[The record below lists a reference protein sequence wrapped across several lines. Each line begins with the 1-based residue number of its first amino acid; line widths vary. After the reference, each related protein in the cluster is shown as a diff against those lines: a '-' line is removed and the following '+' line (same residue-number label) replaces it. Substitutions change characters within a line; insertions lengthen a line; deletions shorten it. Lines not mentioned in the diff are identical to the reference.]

1 MAAPEILAQHEALL
15 ATKNAEMLDLRV
27 RRRLESA
34 RSLSAV
40 DLVRL
45 WHARKRLR
53 AQIDAELD
61 GATLVMPTV
70 VHVAPA
76 MEPLERD
83 LDLFFEVNAATLRLT
98 MAGSFLG
105 MPGITLPTGF
115 DQDGLP
121 TSALLSA
128 VTGRDDF
135 LLKTARAVEA
145 ELST

>member
-1 MAAPEILAQHEALL
+1 
-15 ATKNAEMLDLRV
+15 MLDLRV
-27 RRRLESA
+27 RERLERA
-34 RSLSAV
+34 RSFSAV
-40 DLVRL
+40 DLVHL
-45 WHARKRLR
+45 WHARERLR
-53 AQIDAELD
+53 GQIAGELD

-83 LDLFFEVNAATLRLT
+83 LDLFFKVNAATLRLT

-128 VTGRDDF
+128 ASGRDDF
-135 LLKTARAVEA
+135 LLKTARAIEA
-145 ELST
+145 ALST